1 MASLKRVLH
10 PKDRVRFQS
19 RFARRQARRKRPR
32 DARICLRSNFTV
44 YNISSSQLMSAVCFP
59 FWIILEPLQNGV
71 GTRYTR
77 LQCMFFLACSWSVE
91 NFRYVRYT
99 TSGSHLALASR
110 GGREALIFPCQ
121 RLSPGSSAR
130 PWSMCGWRRSSL
142 PRGQSTPMITQY
154 DMLLRAE
161 WEASA
166 MLHLQLDTL
175 GISSFSGRG
184 YVPAHACAKW
194 PSLQMQPIEM
204 SSNHITL
211 HFCLYFL

>member
-77 LQCMFFLACSWSVE
+77 LQCMFFWHVLEVLRI
-91 NFRYVRYT
+91 FGM
-99 TSGSHLALASR
+99 SGIPQAGHISLWQAGVA
-110 GGREALIFPCQ
+110 G
-121 RLSPGSSAR
+121 R
-130 PWSMCGWRRSSL
+130 PWSSL
-142 PRGQSTPMITQY
+142 VSGFHPGLLQGPDQCVVGGAHRCQEGRVLQWSHSMTCCCVQNEKLAPCCISNWILWEFPVSVDVATCQPMLVQNGPACRCSQ
-154 DMLLRAE
+154 LRC
-161 WEASA
+161 
-166 MLHLQLDTL
+166 HQT
-175 GISSFSGRG
+175 
-184 YVPAHACAKW
+184 
-194 PSLQMQPIEM
+194 
-204 SSNHITL
+204 T
-211 HFCLYFL
+211 